1 LLSKLLF
8 VDDEPENLR
17 FAIEILQEALPDSV
31 IILTETVDDTIKQLS
46 NNAFDLVVM
55 DIFIPMG
62 KNLHQTLGPRGKKYE
77 ENLRHLGGLAILDF
91 VEKMSVKPKILAH
104 TACTDYALI
113 EVLGDIVVDRIP
125 KPAAVD
131 ILLTEVR
138 RHLGLLP

>member
-1 LLSKLLF
+1 MARLLF
-8 VDDEPENLR
+8 VDDEPENLQ
-17 FAIEILQEALPDSV
+17 FALEVLAEILPDAE
-31 IILTETVDDTIKQLS
+31 IIVTENVDETIKQLS
-46 NNAFDLVVM
+46 GEAFDLVVM

-77 ENLRHLGGLAILDF
+77 DNLRHLGGLAILDF
-91 VEKMSVKPKILAH
+91 VEKMNKKPKILAH

-131 ILLTEVR
+131 ILLTEIKR
-138 RHLGLLP
+138 YLD